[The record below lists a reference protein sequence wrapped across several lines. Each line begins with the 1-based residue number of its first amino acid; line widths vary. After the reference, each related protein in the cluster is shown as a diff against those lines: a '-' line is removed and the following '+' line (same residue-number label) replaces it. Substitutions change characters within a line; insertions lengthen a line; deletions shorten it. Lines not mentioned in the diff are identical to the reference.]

1 MSGDTDDNEVA
12 QVLLKSIAVTKYK
25 LDTSYA
31 RGKEIKEREAGWSCG
46 FNWNIDTTDS
56 ELDELR
62 IFILLN
68 LYRRNDNFSIVRLHT
83 TTTYKVSKG
92 LSFNMKYSVLV
103 DLCNQVLGQTQG
115 MWRVKVH
122 AAVTLGSDCKAS
134 RTRCAVSESTPSIGG
149 NIPKTPMGSGCSQA
163 RLV

>member
-115 MWRVKVH
+115 MWRVKVQNPC
-122 AAVTLGSDCKAS
+122 LS
-134 RTRCAVSESTPSIGG
+134 
-149 NIPKTPMGSGCSQA
+149 
-163 RLV
+163 RLVVQGYDLILTMEKDFKRLIYEQWE